1 MGSEIRRRAG
11 GRVSWFAEV
20 GKSCWR
26 SCWSLKL
33 GAELG
38 AGARA
43 CSSLCWTRA
52 HSHACSLGKCVTA
65 VRRPF

>member
-1 MGSEIRRRAG
+1 MSAFGSEIRRRPG

-20 GKSCWR
+20 GESRWR

-33 GAELG
+33 GADEPG

-43 CSSLCWTRA
+43 CSLLCWTRA
-52 HSHACSLGKCVTA
+52 HSLALSLGN
-65 VRRPF
+65 